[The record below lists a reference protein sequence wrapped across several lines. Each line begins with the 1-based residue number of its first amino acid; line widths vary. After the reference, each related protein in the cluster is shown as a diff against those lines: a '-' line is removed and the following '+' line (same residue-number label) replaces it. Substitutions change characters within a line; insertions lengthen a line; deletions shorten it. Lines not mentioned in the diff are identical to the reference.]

1 MLFRSVNSVLD
12 RPARNTLVFEMVPR
26 DIVMKAVGL
35 HSMVF
40 SLNRMAGPALAG
52 YLIGL
57 FGVNSNFFIQGALYA
72 VAFAMGLVIV
82 VPPRKPSTRPASV
95 SAELLGGFRF
105 LFGNPTIR
113 LLMVFGLVP
122 YFLIVPV
129 WSTLLPIYAK
139 DVFHAGPEGFG
150 MLLAGVGVGA
160 TLGGALTVALAR
172 RDRQGTLQIVSML
185 VYCASILAL
194 AVSPSLAYAIPAA
207 VIGGAAEVTFTTSQ
221 MTMLQMSA
229 PGEMRGRVSSL
240 IQLFPGFISLGA
252 TFSGALAEA
261 LGAREIGRAHV

>member
-1 MLFRSVNSVLD
+1 MAAFVYPVLD

-95 SAELLGGFRF
+95 SAELLSSISSWCVQRK
-105 LFGNPTIR
+105 LE
-113 LLMVFGLVP
+113 
-122 YFLIVPV
+122 
-129 WSTLLPIYAK
+129 STFVTHASLQRAALPI
-139 DVFHAGPEGFG
+139 
-150 MLLAGVGVGA
+150 
-160 TLGGALTVALAR
+160 
-172 RDRQGTLQIVSML
+172 
-185 VYCASILAL
+185 
-194 AVSPSLAYAIPAA
+194 
-207 VIGGAAEVTFTTSQ
+207 
-221 MTMLQMSA
+221 
-229 PGEMRGRVSSL
+229 
-240 IQLFPGFISLGA
+240 
-252 TFSGALAEA
+252 
-261 LGAREIGRAHV
+261 